1 MKHPIWIA
9 TVSIITIVALIG
21 AIYYFSPSPSS
32 SQTPE
37 FQLDV
42 TSLTALTDGQ
52 VSFNVSLTEGE
63 SGTLEA
69 VLVNGTRYSWSDGS
83 QEDPTILKGEIKYWS
98 MNVGSLINGST
109 IQVVVEATPES
120 GSSSVTVEAPAS
132 DLPPSDV
139 DSPDGGNVD
148 NPDDSNVDSPDDT
161 DYVYDTSGGVGLF
174 DEGIHIVATSQDPR
188 NLSDG
193 YPIVNNYWKMLQEHE
208 TTQATDQD
216 FISII
221 LSRGDKPTGGYT
233 INIESFGWLESY
245 PPIFRFQVNV
255 TDPGEGVMVTQALT
269 NPLVLVPIGKLTPGE
284 YNVEVYVTWFIL
296 NIDEEGN
303 TYYTPIMTFAPVI
316 WKQTLTITNTEDS
329 APSTTFK
336 VIVNGNEAQD
346 LTAQVDLSN
355 GLTEEEAKKVAEAA
369 FIQTMGEEV
378 LRRLD
383 TITYDDEQITAHYTW
398 GIDENDM
405 GHVFDLNA
413 DLCALQITI
422 THCR

>member
-1 MKHPIWIA
+1 MKHPLWIA
-9 TVSIITIVALIG
+9 AASIITIVALIG

-42 TSLTALTDGQ
+42 SSLTALTDGQ
-52 VSFNVSLTEGE
+52 VSFNVSLNEGE

-69 VLVNGTRYSWSDGS
+69 VLLNGTRYSWSDGS
-83 QEDPTILKGEIKYWS
+83 QDDPTILKGETKYWS

-109 IQVVVEATPES
+109 IQLVVEATPES

-132 DLPPSDV
+132 DLPPSD
-139 DSPDGGNVD
+139 
-148 NPDDSNVDSPDDT
+148 VDSPDDT

-193 YPIVNNYWKMLQEHE
+193 YPIVNDYWKMLQEHE

-303 TYYTPIMTFAPVI
+303 TYYTPIMTFAPII
-316 WKQTLTITNTEDS
+316 WKQTLTISSTEDPT
-329 APSTTFK
+329 PSTTFK
-336 VIVNGNEAQD
+336 VILNGNQAPD

-355 GLTEEEAKKVAEAA
+355 GLTEEEAKKIAEAA
-369 FIQTMGEEV
+369 FIQTMGEKV
-378 LRRLD
+378 LHRLD
-383 TITYDDEQITAHYTW
+383 TITYDDQQITAHYTW

-405 GHVFDLNA
+405 GHIFDLNA
-413 DLCALQITI
+413 DLSALQITI

>member
-1 MKHPIWIA
+1 MKHSIWVVA
-9 TVSIITIVALIG
+9 SSIITIVALIG

-32 SQTPE
+32 SQIPE

-42 TSLTALTDGQ
+42 NNITALTDGQ
-52 VSFNVSLTEGE
+52 VSFNVSLNEGD

-69 VLVNGTRYSWSDGS
+69 VLLNDTRYSWSDGS
-83 QEDPTILKGEIKYWS
+83 QEDPTILKGETKHWS
-98 MNVGSLINGST
+98 INIGSLINGSN

-120 GSSSVTVEAPAS
+120 GNSSVTVES
-132 DLPPSDV
+132 PPSDV
-139 DSPDGGNVD
+139 SD
-148 NPDDSNVDSPDDT
+148 PDDA

-174 DEGIHIVATSQDPR
+174 DEGIHVIATSQDPR
-188 NLSDG
+188 TMSGDF
-193 YPIVNNYWKMLQEHE
+193 PIINNYWKMLLEHE
-208 TTQATDQD
+208 TTRASDQD
-216 FISII
+216 FISIL
-221 LSRGDKPTGGYT
+221 LSRGDRPTGGYT
-233 INIESFGWLESY
+233 INIESFAWLESY
-245 PPIFRFQVNV
+245 PVKFRFHVNF
-255 TDPGEGVMVTQALT
+255 TDPGEGLMVTQALT
-269 NPLVLVPIGKLTPGE
+269 NPIVLVPIGKLTPGE
-284 YNVEVYVTWFIL
+284 YNIEVQITQFIL

-303 TYYTPIMTFAPVI
+303 TYYTPIMTFAPVF
-316 WKQTLTITNTEDS
+316 WKETLTISNTEDPT
-329 APSTTFK
+329 PSTTFE
-336 VIVNGNEAQD
+336 VIVNGNEATD

-398 GIDENDM
+398 GIDETDM

-413 DLCALQITI
+413 DLSALQITI

>member
-69 VLVNGTRYSWSDGS
+69 VLLNDTRYSWSDGS

-148 NPDDSNVDSPDDT
+148 NPDDSDVDSPDDT

-174 DEGIHIVATSQDPR
+174 DEGIHVIATSQDPR
-188 NLSDG
+188 TMSGDF
-193 YPIVNNYWKMLQEHE
+193 PIINNYWKMLLEHE
-208 TTQATDQD
+208 TTRASDQD

-221 LSRGDKPTGGYT
+221 LSRGDQPTGGYT

-245 PPIFRFQVNV
+245 PVKFRFHVNF
-255 TDPGEGVMVTQALT
+255 TDPGEGLMVTQALT

-284 YNVEVYVTWFIL
+284 YNIEVQITMFIL
-296 NIDEEGN
+296 NVDEEGN

-316 WKQTLTITNTEDS
+316 WKQTLTITNTEDP
-329 APSTTFK
+329 AASTTFE

>member
-1 MKHPIWIA
+1 
-9 TVSIITIVALIG
+9 
-21 AIYYFSPSPSS
+21 
-32 SQTPE
+32 
-37 FQLDV
+37 
-42 TSLTALTDGQ
+42 
-52 VSFNVSLTEGE
+52 
-63 SGTLEA
+63 
-69 VLVNGTRYSWSDGS
+69 
-83 QEDPTILKGEIKYWS
+83 
-98 MNVGSLINGST
+98 
-109 IQVVVEATPES
+109 
-120 GSSSVTVEAPAS
+120 
-132 DLPPSDV
+132 V

-148 NPDDSNVDSPDDT
+148 NPDDSDVDSPDDT
-161 DYVYDTSGGVGLF
+161 DYVYDTSGGVSLF

-193 YPIVNNYWKMLQEHE
+193 YPIVNDYWKMLQEHK

-221 LSRGDKPTGGYT
+221 LSRGDQPTGGYT

-245 PPIFRFQVNV
+245 PVKFRFHVNF
-255 TDPGEGVMVTQALT
+255 TDPGEGLMVTQALT

-284 YNVEVYVTWFIL
+284 YNVEVQITMFIL

-316 WKQTLTITNTEDS
+316 WKQTLTITNTEDP

-336 VIVNGNEAQD
+336 VIVNGNESQD

-355 GLTEEEAKKVAEAA
+355 SLTEEEAKKVAEAA

-383 TITYDDEQITAHYTW
+383 TITYDDEQIAAHYTW